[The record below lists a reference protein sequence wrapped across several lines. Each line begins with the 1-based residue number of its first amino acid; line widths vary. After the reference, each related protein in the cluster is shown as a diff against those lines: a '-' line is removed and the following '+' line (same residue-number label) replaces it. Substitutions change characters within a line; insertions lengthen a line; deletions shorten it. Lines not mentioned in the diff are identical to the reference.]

1 VDKKPLIG
9 VSICAVVLLVLG
21 SLSNVVGYQSVK
33 STTVNDSPLFQ
44 TRTQRAT
51 NQQQNSITSQY
62 LGMGINALSFP
73 LRDTNTKMIQK
84 FIDRIRTMDDDTFNR
99 FIDYVVNQINHKNN
113 LKSVDVNDFIKGL
126 RQIRKN
132 TQNIVVDKDLDDN
145 KITYSNDY
153 NPTKC
158 GLPGFI
164 IGYFLIGIIIMIIM
178 VFLLLISQP
187 SLAAPPCLLQFQ

>member
-1 VDKKPLIG
+1 MDKKPLIG
-9 VSICAVVLLVLG
+9 VSILAVVLLVLG

-33 STTVNDSPLFQ
+33 STVNDSPLFKI
-44 TRTQRAT
+44 RTQRET
-51 NQQQNSITSQY
+51 SQQQNTLTSQY
-62 LGMGINALSFP
+62 LGKGINTLSFP

-113 LKSVDVNDFIKGL
+113 LKSVDVDEFIKEL

-132 TQNIVVDKDLDDN
+132 TQNIVVDKDLDDY
-145 KITYSNDY
+145 KITYSNDN
-153 NPTKC
+153 NPIKC
-158 GLPGFI
+158 ELPAFI

-187 SLAAPPCLLQFQ
+187 SLAAPPCLQ

>member
-1 VDKKPLIG
+1 MDKKPLIA
-9 VSICAVVLLVLG
+9 VCICIVVLFVLG

-33 STTVNDSPLFQ
+33 STVNDSPLFQ
-44 TRTQRAT
+44 TRKQRAT
-51 NQQQNSITSQY
+51 NQQQNNIRFQY
-62 LGMGINALSFP
+62 IGMRINALSFP
-73 LRDTNTKMIQK
+73 LQDSNTKIIQK

-99 FIDYVVNQINHKNN
+99 FIEYVVKQINHKNN

-132 TQNIVVDKDLDDN
+132 TQNIVVDKGLNDY
-145 KITYSNDY
+145 KITYTNDN

-158 GLPGFI
+158 ESPAFI
-164 IGYFLIGIIIMIIM
+164 IGYFLIGIIITIM
-178 VFLLLISQP
+178 LVFLLLISQP